1 MRIIVTGAAGQL
13 GRELLLHC
21 SSEGDDVIGLDRRE
35 FDLTSPDSIRRA
47 VRLAR
52 PDVVVNCAAFTAVD
66 ACESTPDE
74 AMVVNGTGV
83 GHLADAVVAAGAHLV
98 HLSTDYVFD
107 GRKRDPYV
115 EGDEPNPES
124 VYGRTKLAGE
134 QAVGDRGTIVRT
146 SWVCGEHGAN
156 MVKTVLGLAERGRA
170 MTFVDDQR
178 ANPSF
183 TADLAPAL
191 RRLAFE
197 QPGGIF
203 HLTNAR
209 AVSWYEFVR
218 EILEEADFDP
228 AMVSPISTAELEPA
242 RPAPR
247 PANSVLEN
255 AAWAECGWPP
265 LRDHAEPLHELVRRL
280 R

>member
-1 MRIIVTGAAGQL
+1 MRIVVTGAAGQL

-21 SSEGDDVIGLDRRE
+21 SSEGDDVLGLDRRE
-35 FDLTSPDSIRRA
+35 FDLTSPESIRRA
-47 VRLAR
+47 VRVAR

-66 ACESTPDE
+66 ACESAPE
-74 AMVVNGTGV
+74 KAMEVNGTAV
-83 GHLADAVVAAGAHLV
+83 GHLADAVAAAGAHLV

-107 GRKRDPYV
+107 GRKSGPYL

-134 QAVGDRGTIVRT
+134 QAVGERGTIVRT
-146 SWVCGEHGAN
+146 SWVCGEHGPN
-156 MVKTVLGLAERGRA
+156 IVKTVLGLAEQGRE

-178 ANPSF
+178 GNPSF
-183 TADLAPAL
+183 TADLAPAV

-209 AVSWYEFVR
+209 DVNWYEFVR
-218 EILEEADFDP
+218 EILEVADFDP
-228 AMVSPISTAELEPA
+228 AMVSPTSTADLEPP

-255 AAWAECGWPP
+255 AAWAGRGWPP
-265 LRDHAEPLHELVRRL
+265 LRDHAEPLRELVIRL